1 MGRPVPPTSLQAP
14 APLRDNDH
22 DAAGYYHP
30 ACDDNRGPDIDH
42 RGHYINNGSG
52 RNDHRSRDDDHR
64 GCAIDDGRALH
75 FPAAFDSARHNRPA
89 VPALPTSH
97 DDDVGANG
105 HHPSANLLHH
115 QRAYNDHDGRSFE
128 HCGPDDDKG
137 HHHDLDH

>member
-42 RGHYINNGSG
+42 RGHYVNNGSG

-75 FPAAFDSARHNRPA
+75 FPAAFDSAPYHRRDDRRA
-89 VPALPTSH
+89 VPQISPLN
-97 DDDVGANG
+97 DDDAAPDGDDSA
-105 HHPSANLLHH
+105 HP
-115 QRAYNDHDGRSFE
+115 
-128 HCGPDDDKG
+128 
-137 HHHDLDH
+137 HHHGALHRDHHFGRDYDVHC

>member
-75 FPAAFDSARHNRPA
+75 FPAAFDSAPYHRRDDRRA
-89 VPALPTSH
+89 VPQVPPDHDH
-97 DDDVGANG
+97 DDPAGEQEATAS
-105 HHPSANLLHH
+105 P
-115 QRAYNDHDGRSFE
+115 RRSTS
-128 HCGPDDDKG
+128 
-137 HHHDLDH
+137 LNS